1 MFSKLSFNSNKF
13 SKFFMSSIFSAYM
26 LNSYSSKR
34 AKSCGI
40 IGYLGKDP
48 LAVEVCLEG
57 IQILQF
63 RGYDSAGICTI
74 EDNKFKI
81 TKFASDYF
89 SGEDCIK
96 QIAESAPKLHKKSL
110 LGIGH
115 TRWATHGR
123 KITINAHPH
132 LDFSKKIA
140 LVHNGIIDN
149 YKEIKELLIKN
160 NINLSSETDSEV
172 IVQLIGYYYNIKKL
186 SFKESVAETI
196 KCHLV
201 GSYALAIIHED
212 FPEKL
217 IVARNGSPLLVGK
230 GNNFFIVSSDVL
242 IILLFRL
249 QPFKTTQTTISLLKI
264 KKLLNLIYQ

>member
-1 MFSKLSFNSNKF
+1 MLSKFFTSRKF
-13 SKFFMSSIFSAYM
+13 SKYLMSSLFSMYM
-26 LNSYSSKR
+26 LNSYNTK
-34 AKSCGI
+34 KLKNCGI

-74 EDNKFKI
+74 ENSGEFKI
-81 TKFASDYF
+81 TKYASDYF

-96 QIAESAPKLHKKSL
+96 QIIDNAPKIHQKSS

-123 KITINAHPH
+123 KTAINAHPH
-132 LDFSKKIA
+132 LDFSNKIA

-149 YKEIKELLIKN
+149 YREIKDFLLLN
-160 NINLSSETDSEV
+160 NIILKSETDTEV

-186 SFKESVAETI
+186 GFKESVAETI
-196 KCHLV
+196 KSHLV
-201 GSYALAIIHED
+201 GSYALAIINLD
-212 FPEKL
+212 YPDKL

-230 GNNFFIVSSDVL
+230 GDNFFIVSSDVCKL
-242 IILLFRL
+242 IL
-249 QPFKTTQTTISLLKI
+249 
-264 KKLLNLIYQ
+264 

>member
-1 MFSKLSFNSNKF
+1 MFSKLSFSSSKF

-26 LNSYSSKR
+26 LNSYSSKK
-34 AKSCGI
+34 AKNCGI

-74 EDNKFKI
+74 EDKEFMV
-81 TKFASDYF
+81 TKYASDYF

-96 QIAESAPKLHKKSL
+96 QIREFAPKLHKQSS

-132 LDFSKKIA
+132 IDFSNKIA

-149 YKEIKELLIKN
+149 YKEIKEFL
-160 NINLSSETDSEV
+160 NINDIKLSSETDSEV
-172 IVQLIGYYYNIKKL
+172 IVQLIGYYYNLKKM

-196 KCHLV
+196 KSHLV
-201 GSYALAIIHED
+201 GSYALAIINKDHPD
-212 FPEKL
+212 KL
-217 IVARNGSPLLVGK
+217 IIARNGSPLLVGR
-230 GNNFFIVSSDVL
+230 GNNFFIVSSDVK
-242 IILLFRL
+242 IFLFR
-249 QPFKTTQTTISLLKI
+249 
-264 KKLLNLIYQ
+264 